1 MTQLTNAQT
10 ELLKYLHSQ
19 IAEASNQRN
28 SEVSRLAIWVQSKEE
43 EHIGLET
50 VIDYEI
56 NKAKLNIESLNLRF
70 QWLVEQMNE
79 FVPEELK

>member
-1 MTQLTNAQT
+1 MTNLTNAQT

-19 IAEASNQRN
+19 ISETSKQRN
-28 SEVSRLAIWVQSKEE
+28 AEVSKLSIWNQAKEE
-43 EHIGLET
+43 DSADMEA

-79 FVPEELK
+79 FVPEALK

>member
-1 MTQLTNAQT
+1 MTQLSNSQT

-19 IAEASNQRN
+19 IAETQKQLN
-28 SEVSRLAIWVQSKEE
+28 SEISKLSIWIEAEGVKSSDMEA
-43 EHIGLET
+43 

-70 QWLVEQMNE
+70 QWLVEQLAGYVASN
-79 FVPEELK
+79 